1 MRKTFCTFMAE
12 SNRLAVLV
20 PYQLSDMGANSIIVF
35 DKGIALEHA
44 NHLGLFVRRRMYI
57 SMAEK

>member
-1 MRKTFCTFMAE
+1 MAE

-20 PYQLSDMGANSIIVF
+20 PYQLSDMGANSIFVF